1 MDLNLL
7 FTCVHLPS
15 KLINMNTFS
24 LVPEDFLKEIK
35 SNQEKIIALISK
47 EDQSTDY
54 VTEKQAREI
63 FKRKSTWF
71 WQMRKKNL
79 LPFTKVGKTIYYSK
93 TDIKKTFE
101 NNKNTK

>member
-7 FTCVHLPS
+7 FTCVHLHS
-15 KLINMNTFS
+15 KILNMNTFT

-47 EDQSTDY
+47 EDQSSDY
-54 VTEKQAREI
+54 ITEKQAREI

-71 WQMRKKNL
+71 WQMRKQHL
-79 LPFTKVGKTIYYSK
+79 LPFTKIGKTIYYSK
-93 TDIKKTFE
+93 SDIKKTFE
-101 NNKNTK
+101 NHKNLK